1 MAHAERVRGS
11 EAGSV
16 LVERVFEAYH
26 VLERDIS
33 DRGVLREVAGV
44 EGVGLTRA
52 EVNGCLDNSD
62 SAAMVDERRGGIKM
76 CWGRGFRF
84 IPFKARIVLMGQGM

>member
-1 MAHAERVRGS
+1 MTHAERV
-11 EAGSV
+11 
-16 LVERVFEAYH
+16 FEVYH

-44 EGVGLTRA
+44 EGVGLTTA

-62 SAAMVDERRGGIKM
+62 SAAMVDEEARRNKE
-76 CWGRGFRF
+76 
-84 IPFKARIVLMGQGM
+84 VLY